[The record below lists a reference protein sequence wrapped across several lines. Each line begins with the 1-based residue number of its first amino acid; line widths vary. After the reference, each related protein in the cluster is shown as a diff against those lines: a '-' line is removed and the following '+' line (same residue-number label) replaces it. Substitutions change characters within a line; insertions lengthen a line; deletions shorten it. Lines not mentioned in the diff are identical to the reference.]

1 MNTFV
6 RGPMRNEGGGLLS
19 AEIRLPDIYGIFD
32 FVVKFQEPGFQ
43 SIDQKFSI
51 TINPIR
57 NGILEFFPKIFFRI
71 ILNFRNDFENFL
83 KTLIQ
88 NTEKVMICTI
98 DLFLVLFHIIYLH
111 FQ

>member
-32 FVVKFQEPGFQ
+32 FVVKFREPGFQ

-57 NGILEFFPKIFFRI
+57 NGILDFISQKLFGKLSSKISKK
-71 ILNFRNDFENFL
+71 L
-83 KTLIQ
+83 
-88 NTEKVMICTI
+88 
-98 DLFLVLFHIIYLH
+98 
-111 FQ
+111 

>member
-57 NGILEFFPKIFFRI
+57 NGILDFFPIFFFRAKKLSI
-71 ILNFRNDFENFL
+71 FGKNFEDFR
-83 KTLIQ
+83 KTL
-88 NTEKVMICTI
+88 V
-98 DLFLVLFHIIYLH
+98 
-111 FQ
+111 